1 MQTGVYEAEAAVE
14 ADHWWFA
21 GRRKLFAS
29 LISSLGLPKEAAILD
44 IGTSTGTNLRLTRD
58 LGFQNV
64 VGLDA
69 SDEAV
74 RFCAEKGLGVVKK
87 GDACQL
93 PFPEN
98 HFDFILASDIIEHVE
113 RDELVLSEIC
123 RALKPGCHALITVPT
138 FQSLWGLQD
147 EVSLHLRRYRMRPLL
162 KKVGEAGLTVRC
174 SFYFNYL
181 LFFPIWAARIA
192 MRALGV
198 RFQSEAEVNSRLINR
213 IFTALFLFDVATAP
227 YVRPPFGVSALV
239 LARKQSSG

>member
-93 PFPEN
+93 PFPAN

-113 RDELVLSEIC
+113 RDDLALAEIC
-123 RALKPGCHALITVPT
+123 RALKPGCHALITVPA
-138 FQSLWGLQD
+138 FRSLWGLHD
-147 EVSLHLRRYRMRPLL
+147 EVSGHRRRYRMRPLL
-162 KKVGEAGLTVRC
+162 KKVGEAGLMVKYD
-174 SFYFNYL
+174 FYFNYL
-181 LFFPIWAARIA
+181 LFFPIWAARRA

-198 RFQSEAEVNSRLINR
+198 QFQSEAEVNSQLMNR
-213 IFTALFLFDVATAP
+213 IFTPLFRLDVATAP
-227 YVRPPFGVSALV
+227 YLRPPFGVSALV
-239 LARKQSSG
+239 LARKRPSQ